1 MGTAPTAMSSQPPAT
16 AATGAPGL
24 PKLRAAVLAD
34 VVAYAT
40 LPADALKLIAGVADA
55 PAAVAALRAAGDL
68 PNAARL
74 MAFALPKR
82 EAVWWACMCVRA
94 IPGAETSDDDAKA
107 LEQAIQ
113 WVYRPTDE
121 TRRLAFAHAQ
131 SANFQTPEAWAGVAA
146 FWSGDSIAPAGQA
159 TVPPAPNLPGT
170 AVAGAVALA
179 AVRTKP
185 ERRAARLGRFL
196 DAAADIAG
204 GGSGRM
210 EPETP

>member
-1 MGTAPTAMSSQPPAT
+1 MGTAPTATTNQQPGT
-16 AATGAPGL
+16 AAPGAPGM

-34 VVAYAT
+34 VLAHAT
-40 LPADALKLIAGVADA
+40 LPADAMKLLAGAADA

-94 IPGAETSDDDAKA
+94 VPGAATSEDDQKA
-107 LEQAIQ
+107 LEGAIQ

-121 TRRLAFAHAQ
+121 TRRAAFAHAQ
-131 SANFQTPEAWAGVAA
+131 AADFQTPEAWAGVAA
-146 FWSGDSIAPAGQA
+146 FWSRDSIAPAGQA

-179 AVRTKP
+179 AVRTTP
-185 ERRAARLGRFL
+185 ERRGARLERFL

-210 EPETP
+210 EPEEP

>member
-1 MGTAPTAMSSQPPAT
+1 M
-16 AATGAPGL
+16 
-24 PKLRAAVLAD
+24 PKLRGVVLAD
-34 VVAYAT
+34 VLGYAT
-40 LPADALKLIAGVADA
+40 LPPDAAKLVAGAADA
-55 PAAVAALRAAGDL
+55 PAAVSVLRAAGDL

-82 EAVWWACMCVRA
+82 EAVWWACMCVTA
-94 IPGAETSDDDAKA
+94 VPGAGISEDDRKA
-107 LEQAIQ
+107 LENAIQ

-121 TRRLAFAHAQ
+121 TRRTAFAHAQ
-131 SANFQTPEAWAGVAA
+131 AANFQTPEAWAAVAA

-185 ERRAARLGRFL
+185 ERRAARLERFL

-210 EPETP
+210 EPEEP